1 VAVGQLLQLLPHRWI
16 EAVTALL
23 FAGGAAYLFFVPEEK
38 EEEQGVQKAER
49 ARPGLRPV
57 VTAFVVIFVGEFG
70 DLTQILTANLAA
82 KYHAPAA
89 VFVGAFAGLT
99 TVAAIGAFS
108 GRALLRVLPLAV
120 IRKLGGVLLAGFA
133 IYSLVSLVRG

>member
-1 VAVGQLLQLLPHRWI
+1 
-16 EAVTALL
+16 
-23 FAGGAAYLFFVPEEK
+23 
-38 EEEQGVQKAER
+38 
-49 ARPGLRPV
+49 V

-82 KYHAPAA
+82 KYHAPVA
-89 VFVGAFAGLT
+89 VFLGAFAGLA

-120 IRKLGGVLLAGFA
+120 IRKAGGVLLAGFA
-133 IYSLVSLVRG
+133 IYSLVTLVRG